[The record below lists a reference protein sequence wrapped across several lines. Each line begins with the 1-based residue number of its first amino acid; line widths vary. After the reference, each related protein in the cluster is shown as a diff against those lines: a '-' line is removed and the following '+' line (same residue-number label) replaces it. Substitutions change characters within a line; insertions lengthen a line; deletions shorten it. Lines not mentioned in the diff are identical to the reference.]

1 MTIRAFIVDD
11 EPLARRRLRELCAR
25 EPDVEVV
32 GEAGDG
38 AAAVAAIRATRPDLL
53 FLDVHIPELDGF
65 GVLAR
70 LPGAVPAIVFV
81 TAYDEYALR
90 AFEVAALDYLLKPFD
105 GARFQAMLRR
115 ARAALGS
122 DEGRARL
129 EAILGAL
136 GRPRLLAVKDDGRVQ
151 LVRADEIDWI
161 EAADNYVCVHA
172 GRDTHILRA
181 TLTAVE
187 GRLDPSRFARI
198 HRSTVVALDRIR
210 ELRPATRNEVVAVL
224 RDGTR
229 LPVSRTYAGR
239 LRSLLGT

>member
-1 MTIRAFIVDD
+1 VTVRAFIVDD
-11 EPLARRRLRELCAR
+11 EPLARRRLRDLCAR
-25 EPDVEVV
+25 EPGFEVV

-38 AAAVAAIRATRPDLL
+38 AAAVAAIRESRPDLL

-70 LPGAVPAIVFV
+70 LAVPVPAIVFV

-90 AFEVAALDYLLKPFD
+90 AFEVNALDYLLKPFD
-105 GARFQAMLRR
+105 RARFQETIRR
-115 ARAALGS
+115 ARAALAR
-122 DEGRARL
+122 DDGRDKLAAVLRDL
-129 EAILGAL
+129 A
-136 GRPRLLAVKDDGRVQ
+136 RPRLLAVKDDGRVQ
-151 LVRADEIDWI
+151 LVRDDEIDWI

-172 GRDTHILRA
+172 GRETHILRS

-198 HRSTVVALDRIR
+198 HRSTVVALERIR

-229 LPVSRTYAGR
+229 LPVSRTYAPR
-239 LRSLLGT
+239 LRSLLRT